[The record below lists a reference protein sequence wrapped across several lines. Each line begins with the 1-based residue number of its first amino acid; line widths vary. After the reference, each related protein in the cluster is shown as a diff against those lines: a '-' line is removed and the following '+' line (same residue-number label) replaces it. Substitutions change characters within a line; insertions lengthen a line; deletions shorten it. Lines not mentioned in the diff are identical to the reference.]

1 MPTTVLAQATPAE
14 VAIPDVAWS
23 AFAPELLLTV
33 VALVLLLVAVA
44 RGRQHLVAAPVA
56 LAAVGLGAFLVAQGQ
71 VTAGAVATV
80 LGIALPALVVAFPTR
95 PSLIQAWGAGLALV
109 GALVLTVWQYVAVL
123 APEGGPLTPQLTMA
137 GALAND
143 GIAFF
148 TRITVYLSALLAV
161 PIGYG
166 YLQDR
171 RINRAEVEPL
181 LLLAVTGMAALGSAN
196 DLITLF
202 VALEVLSLA
211 LYVLAGLARR
221 DRRSQEASL
230 KYFVLGS
237 IASAILLYG
246 MALLYVATGTLDL
259 AGIGAA
265 IGLVT
270 TPRIVAALGVALV
283 TVGIGF
289 KVALAPFHLWT
300 PDVYQGS
307 PTNIAGFMAAA
318 TKAAGFAAALRL
330 YLVAFPALESLWVPL
345 LSVLAAITM
354 LYGAY
359 LAIVQTDLKRMLAYS
374 SITHA
379 GYATIGIVA
388 NSDAGVSATLWYLLT
403 YAVATIGAFGC
414 VIAVER
420 RRRGEVTLLD
430 LRGLGRTSPAVA
442 GILALSL
449 LSLAG
454 IPATAGFLGK
464 LAVFQAGVAAGLTWL
479 VVIGVVS
486 SVIAAFFYLRIA
498 GTMFL
503 EEPDPARGAPVVTTG
518 LSVGVSVSAAFVL
531 FLGLNPE
538 LVLRAA
544 ENAAVLAR

>member
-1 MPTTVLAQATPAE
+1 MAPVFLAQ
-14 VAIPDVAWS
+14 VAGFDQVQWS
-23 AFAPELLLTV
+23 SFAPELPPTV
-33 VALVLLLVAVA
+33 TALVLLLVAIAGRRKHAVA
-44 RGRQHLVAAPVA
+44 IPTAVVAI
-56 LAAVGLGAFLVAQGQ
+56 GLGGWLVSQDVVVPGI
-71 VTAGAVATV
+71 VA
-80 LGIALPALVVAFPTR
+80 IALGAAAPALVVAFAAR
-95 PSLIQAWGAGLALV
+95 PSLIQAWGAVLSLLA
-109 GALVLTVWQYVAVL
+109 ALVLTGWQYAVVL
-123 APEGGPLTPQLTMA
+123 APGGGLIAPQEALQ

-148 TRITVYLSALLAV
+148 TRLTVYLTAV
-161 PIGYG
+161 LVIPIGYG

-181 LLLAVTGMAALGSAN
+181 VLLCVVGMVALGTAN

-202 VALEVLSLA
+202 VSLEVLSLA

-230 KYFVLGS
+230 KYFVLGA

-246 MALLYVATGTLDL
+246 MALVYVATGAVDL
-259 AGIGAA
+259 PGIGAS

-270 TPRIVAALGVALV
+270 TPRFVAALGLGLI
-283 TVGIGF
+283 TVGVGF

-300 PDVYQGS
+300 PDVYQGA
-307 PTNIAGFMAAA
+307 PTNITAFMAAA

-330 YLVAFPALESLWVPL
+330 FLVAFPSLEALWVPV

-359 LAIVQTDLKRMLAYS
+359 VAVVQRDIKRMLAYS

-379 GYATIGIVA
+379 GYATIGVVA
-388 NSDAGVSATLWYLLT
+388 GSDAGLSATLWYLLT

-414 VIAVER
+414 VVALER
-420 RRRGEVTLLD
+420 VRRGEVALVD
-430 LRGLGRTSPAVA
+430 LRGLGKTSPALA
-442 GILALSL
+442 GILALCL

-454 IPATAGFLGK
+454 IPATAGFIGK
-464 LAVFQAGVAAGLTWL
+464 LAVFEAGVRAGLTWL

-486 SVIAAFFYLRIA
+486 SVVAAFFYLRIA
-498 GTMFL
+498 GMMFL
-503 EEPDPARGAPVVTTG
+503 EDADEGRGLPIVTTG
-518 LSVGVSVSAAFVL
+518 LSVGVSISAVLVIYLGVQPQLFLQLAESAAA
-531 FLGLNPE
+531 
-538 LVLRAA
+538 LVR
-544 ENAAVLAR
+544 